1 MRNKKAIFLVFFFGL
16 LLAGCSSGTT
26 SEKIDEANSHITI
39 IGGEEKEKDQEE
51 NADQKKNSEPQR
63 DIMKLSLKE
72 RRELFQ
78 EYSLKLAGNG
88 WEEFILCNPDG
99 TVTVFGFQ
107 SEETNEWTD
116 IVEVAVSTNYAMGLK
131 SDGTV
136 VVSELF
142 DYDNEVNYREAET
155 WTDIKHIAAN
165 QFFAVGLK
173 EDGTVIWSD
182 HERLEHITQPEQMA
196 EWKDIVQIVS
206 CTGTVFGLKSDGT
219 VVFNHYNEETTD
231 INGADFNALYA
242 PVETWTDVSF
252 LTMGEGSLAAL
263 TNEGKVLTID
273 IEVNT
278 EDGGTDPAEWENV
291 VGIAAMSNLLVGL
304 LEDGT
309 LVATDELHDV
319 CTSYENVAGLYGDQN
334 GGVVAITYDGRLIGE
349 ECFCDRPDLNREELQ
364 VESFVQYQGILGIDA
379 EGKLVFYRGS
389 GSSKEL
395 LGEVVG
401 AKDVLYGAGNYM
413 VLYEDGHVEAFSPVK
428 DAEREAAA
436 KEVETW
442 TDIEKLV
449 CGSGRSGMGAI
460 GDMIAGI
467 DSSGR
472 AHFID
477 SYVNESP
484 VVRYE
489 GPTKDMTAWYD
500 VAIELKPEGVVYT
513 YDIQGAKG
521 TYKHPDVSQW
531 KNIEKIFQ
539 EGNTLFGIDSE
550 GNTHCAPLYFGSQNR
565 SSVDLAAAM
574 EVLKNVEDLCVSGG
588 TVVAVDKAGKVMVSG
603 GGDNTMSHLVNEWK
617 DETIKEVKT
626 LSNGNVIALTEDG
639 RLLETVVT
647 GLIYE

>member
-1 MRNKKAIFLVFFFGL
+1 MRKYKVLIFAMICSL
-16 LLAGCSSGTT
+16 LLAGCGNTQSTENAADMDDGM
-26 SEKIDEANSHITI
+26 TI
-39 IGGEEKEKDQEE
+39 IGGDEDKDTKEEDKAAE
-51 NADQKKNSEPQR
+51 R
-63 DIMKLSLKE
+63 DVMKLSLKE
-72 RRELFQ
+72 RRKLFQ

-88 WEEFILCNPDG
+88 YEEFILCNPDG

-155 WTDIKHIAAN
+155 WTDISHIAAN

-173 EDGTVIWSD
+173 KDGTVIWSD
-182 HERLEHITQPEQMA
+182 HEHLEHITQPEQMA
-196 EWKDIVQIVS
+196 EWNDIVQIVS

-231 INGADFNALYA
+231 INGADFNDLYA

-252 LTMGEGSLAAL
+252 LTVGEGSLAAL

-278 EDGGTDPAEWENV
+278 EDGGTDPAQWENV

-309 LVATDELHDV
+309 LVATDELDDV
-319 CTSYENVAGLYGDQN
+319 CTSYDNVAGLYGDQN

-349 ECFCDRPDLNREELQ
+349 ERFCDRPDLNRDELQ
-364 VESFVQYQGILGIDA
+364 VESFVQEQGILGIDA
-379 EGKLVFYRGS
+379 EGKFIFYRGS
-389 GSSKEL
+389 GSSTEEL

-401 AKDVLYGAGNYM
+401 AQDVLSGAGNYM

-436 KEVETW
+436 KKVQAW
-442 TDIEKLV
+442 TDIEKLA
-449 CGSGRSGMGAI
+449 CGSGGNSMGTY
-460 GDMIAGI
+460 GSMIAAI
-467 DSSGR
+467 DSSGQ

-489 GPTKDMTAWYD
+489 GPTKDMAAWYD

-539 EGNTLFGIDSE
+539 EGNTLFGVDSE
-550 GNTHCAPLYFGSQNR
+550 GNTYCEALYFGKSSR
-565 SSVDLAAAM
+565 SSVDLEAARK
-574 EVLKNVEDLCVSGG
+574 ELKNVEDLCVSGG

-603 GGDNTMSHLVNEWK
+603 VGDNTMSRLVNEWK

-626 LSNGNVIALTEDG
+626 LSNGNVIALTKDG

-647 GLIYE
+647 GLIYK